1 MGRTQKL
8 FPRKSKSG
16 RSFQD
21 IEKLGL
27 LVGGGRRAFPRK
39 MINCTP
45 NRGENAFILSKK
57 ISPSLFDFQPL
68 SPFSFPFHFFLSF
81 FLFRLL
87 LFAIPFSFSTGIF
100 FETSLFKNW
109 PAIIHSPFSVYQRRS
124 SFMIIPADNRV

>member
-16 RSFQD
+16 RRSFQD

-27 LVGGGRRAFPRK
+27 PVGDGGGVSAFPRK

-57 ISPSLFDFQPL
+57 IYPPPRLSASFAIFFSLP
-68 SPFSFPFHFFLSF
+68 FFLSSF
-81 FLFRLL
+81 FFPAFLFNRH
-87 LFAIPFSFSTGIF
+87 LFRDRGGR
-100 FETSLFKNW
+100 SLFKNW

-124 SFMIIPADNRV
+124 SFLIIPPDNRV